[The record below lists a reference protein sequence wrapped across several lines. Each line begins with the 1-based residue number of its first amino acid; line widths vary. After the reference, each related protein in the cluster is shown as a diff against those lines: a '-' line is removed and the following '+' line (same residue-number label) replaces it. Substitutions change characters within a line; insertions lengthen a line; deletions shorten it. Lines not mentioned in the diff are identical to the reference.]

1 MAQTNAG
8 DSQKEGSS
16 ACKGKDISLDQFRW
30 ENRILVLFSPDSDDE
45 SYQTQME
52 KFSNLEDELRDR
64 DLILFSVFDEEC
76 SKLNDEVI
84 SDTSAES
91 IRERLGTQ
99 DNGYSIFLFGKDGG
113 VKLNKDEVLE
123 PEELFRVIDRMPM
136 RRREMREGG

>member
-1 MAQTNAG
+1 MAQTNTG

-16 ACKGKDISLDQFRW
+16 TCKGKDISLDQFRW

-64 DLILFSVFDEEC
+64 DLILISVFDEEC

-91 IRERLGTQ
+91 IRERLSPQ
-99 DNGYSIFLFGKDGG
+99 DNGYSIFLIGKDGG